1 MPARLRS
8 YEDLSNSITGSLHR
22 SASNP
27 SLSTS
32 LHSDSAPNAAQPN
45 STPLP
50 SPRLPISISAQCLSS
65 SSPQQ
70 TLPIGHTHQ
79 FPSHSQ
85 TNHTSLPMQ
94 HSPITRLKQQ
104 SLPID
109 DSAPDITQLAISFQR
124 FPMNLHG
131 VESLLRT
138 IGPKRKYT
146 TSTSST
152 ASSLSETWSLPRI
165 HPSDTSPS
173 QRAVKRNGR
182 EECGVVHSLVH
193 PSRSNHW
200 IQVESWNWF
209 ENVSIRMDW
218 QKFPIRSPHE
228 SYRKNEIMRN
238 KSITYAIMSNVWNVS
253 CARL

>member
-1 MPARLRS
+1 MRSSSPQVLYPSSSVRDLNIWSNLYLRDHCQRPIGLSEHPSSLIPARLRS
-8 YEDLSNSITGSLHR
+8 YEDLSNSIIGSLHR

-32 LHSDSAPNAAQPN
+32 LHSESAPNTMQTN
-45 STPLP
+45 STTQP

-70 TLPIGHTHQ
+70 TLANGHTHR

-85 TNHTSLPMQ
+85 TNNTSLPMQ

-165 HPSDTSPS
+165 HPSDTNQT
-173 QRAVKRNGR
+173 QRTVKFN
-182 EECGVVHSLVH
+182 EKNCGVAHPFVHL
-193 PSRSNHW
+193 SRSNHW
-200 IQVESWNWF
+200 IQVESWN
-209 ENVSIRMDW
+209 
-218 QKFPIRSPHE
+218 
-228 SYRKNEIMRN
+228 
-238 KSITYAIMSNVWNVS
+238 
-253 CARL
+253 